1 MDLLDHYQGDLPNLC
16 LVTDDPY
23 RVKMIAAHYLDRVEI
38 FSEMR
43 GQVGLIGDFNGVR
56 LMVLSVGIGE
66 RSTMAYLG
74 EICRKT
80 RVKRIVHFGDCVT
93 ADPKL
98 PVGSI
103 LYVSKA
109 VDHEA
114 SYLPTQNLLQHA
126 VMVLDENN
134 VKAYQGVTFSEDR
147 FLIDGRYTQNP
158 ETNILDFTAAGIYG
172 LDKIYGDLEV
182 LSILNVCENVSAH
195 EVIGE
200 AIRQSGGQSVIM
212 SALQILIHHDDILQ

>member
-38 FSEMR
+38 FSETR
-43 GQVGLIGDFNGVR
+43 GQIGLIGDFNGIR

-74 EICRKT
+74 EICRRT
-80 RVKRIVHFGDCVT
+80 RVKRVIHFGDCVT
-93 ADPKL
+93 ADPNL
-98 PVGSI
+98 PVGTI

-109 VDHEA
+109 MDHEESFIPA
-114 SYLPTQNLLQHA
+114 QNLLHHA
-126 VMVLDENN
+126 VKVLNENN
-134 VKAYQGVTFSEDR
+134 VKAYPGVTFTEDR
-147 FLIDGRYTQNP
+147 FLIDRKYIQNQ

-172 LDKIYGDLEV
+172 LDKIYGDIEV

-200 AIRQSGGQSVIM
+200 AVRQSGGQTGIM
-212 SALQILIHHDDILQ
+212 SALQILTHHSDVLQ